1 MEVPEDTELSAELQ
15 KFIDQLIVPL
25 LVDAFLTQTGH
36 LYSARSA
43 YYDGEGLRADAAE
56 EAA

>member
-1 MEVPEDTELSAELQ
+1 MNREEELSSELSE
-15 KFIDQLIVPL
+15 FIDQLIVPL
-25 LVDAFLTQTGH
+25 LVDALLTQTGH

-43 YYDGEGLRADAAE
+43 YYDGEEPVADAAE

>member
-1 MEVPEDTELSAELQ
+1 VNTDGDISPELKE
-15 KFIDQLIVPL
+15 FIDRLIVPL
-25 LVDAFLTQTGH
+25 LVDALLTQTGH